1 VNHIIEKLFKYS
13 NDLIQDKREEID
25 KDLAREIKNIEH
37 NLERRGIE
45 NSGAWYSKR
54 IEANLNA
61 FEKFIRFRVE
71 SDLKYF
77 PKQKTEIVYRKI
89 YDRATGG
96 LKGEYPFGTRNIIN
110 QMKRNKEEQSILDS
124 IKKSIQTKMDYLE
137 SIVKREIRK
146 DKERE
151 KFNKSFEKNN
161 YNLLKKIA
169 NELDEIN
176 IFFNKR
182 YGGKKRLFTYLEYKF
197 WFELNKP
204 CVTKKDFKNSIGYLS
219 NLINGIKKD
228 QIARIIGEI
237 RDGDNQDLRSISYLE
252 KLLKDN
258 FSDKESESIIS
269 CFRRILRIRA
279 NLFHEETRNII
290 EALNG
295 LKLDYPIEDY
305 QFTFNVIIN
314 NFANQISK
322 LHNIFSSE
330 NCHVD
335 GSFDNVM

>member
-1 VNHIIEKLFKYS
+1 VNRIIEKLFKYS

-96 LKGEYPFGTRNIIN
+96 LEGEYPFGTRNIIN

-151 KFNKSFEKNN
+151 KFNKSFEKDN

-182 YGGKKRLFTYLEYKF
+182 YGGKKRLFTYSEYKF

-204 CVTKKDFKNSIGYLS
+204 CVTKKDFQNSIGYLS

-258 FSDKESESIIS
+258 FSNKESESIIS

-279 NLFHEETRNII
+279 NLFHKETRNII

-295 LKLDYPIEDY
+295 FKLDYPIEDY
-305 QFTFNVIIN
+305 QFTFNIIIN
-314 NFANQISK
+314 TFANQINK
-322 LHNIFSSE
+322 LHNIFSSK
-330 NCHVD
+330 
-335 GSFDNVM
+335 

>member
-1 VNHIIEKLFKYS
+1 MNHIPDKLFKYS

-25 KDLAREIKNIEH
+25 KDLAREIKNIKH

-45 NSGAWYSKR
+45 NSGAWYSKQ

-96 LKGEYPFGTRNIIN
+96 LKGEYPFGTRHIIN
-110 QMKRNKEEQSILDS
+110 QMKRNKEGQSFLDS
-124 IKKSIQTKMDYLE
+124 IKKSIQAKMDYLE

-151 KFNKSFEKNN
+151 KFNKSSEKDN

-219 NLINGIKKD
+219 NLINEIKKE
-228 QIARIIGEI
+228 QIKDIIGEI
-237 RDGDNQDLRSISYLE
+237 ESKGNQEPGSIIYLE
-252 KLLKDN
+252 ELLEGKFPGED
-258 FSDKESESIIS
+258 SDSIIS
-269 CFRRILRIRA
+269 CFKGILTIRA
-279 NLFHEETRNII
+279 NLFHKETRDII
-290 EALNG
+290 EALKEF
-295 LKLDYPIEDY
+295 KLDYHIEDY
-305 QFTFNVIIN
+305 QFAFNTIIN
-314 NFANQISK
+314 TFANQISK
-322 LHNIFSSE
+322 LHNIFSSK
-330 NCHVD
+330 
-335 GSFDNVM
+335 

>member
-1 VNHIIEKLFKYS
+1 MNHIIEKLFKYS

-54 IEANLNA
+54 VEANLNA
-61 FEKFIRFRVE
+61 FEKFIRFIVE
-71 SDLKYF
+71 SDLKNF
-77 PKQKTEIVYRKI
+77 PLPKTEIVYRKI
-89 YDRATGG
+89 YERATGG
-96 LKGEYPFGTRNIIN
+96 LKREYPFGTRNIIN

-124 IKKSIQTKMDYLE
+124 IKKSIQAKMDYLE

-151 KFNKSFEKNN
+151 KFNKSFEKDN

-279 NLFHEETRNII
+279 NLFHKETRNII

-295 LKLDYPIEDY
+295 FKLDYPIKDY
-305 QFTFNVIIN
+305 QFTFNTIIN

-322 LHNIFSSE
+322 LHNIFRST
-330 NCHVD
+330 
-335 GSFDNVM
+335 

>member
-1 VNHIIEKLFKYS
+1 MRRSKIVNHGIEELFKYS
-13 NDLIQDKREEID
+13 NDLIQDEREKID
-25 KDLAREIKNIEH
+25 KDLASEIEKIEH
-37 NLERRGIE
+37 DMERRGIV
-45 NSGAWYSKR
+45 NSVLWYSKR

-77 PKQKTEIVYRKI
+77 PKQKTEIVYKKI

-96 LKGEYPFGTRNIIN
+96 LKGEYPFGTRNIII
-110 QMKRNKEEQSILDS
+110 QMKRNKEDQSILDS
-124 IKKSIQTKMDYLE
+124 IKKSIQAKMDYLE

-151 KFNKSFEKNN
+151 KFDKSFEKDN

-219 NLINGIKKD
+219 NIINEIKKEPIKD
-228 QIARIIGEI
+228 IIGEI
-237 RDGDNQDLRSISYLE
+237 ESKGNQKPGSIIYLE
-252 KLLKDN
+252 ELLKGKFPGED
-258 FSDKESESIIS
+258 SDSIIS
-269 CFRRILRIRA
+269 CFKGILTIRA
-279 NLFHEETRNII
+279 NLFHKETRDII
-290 EALNG
+290 EALKEF
-295 LKLDYPIEDY
+295 KLDYHIEDY
-305 QFTFNVIIN
+305 QFAFNTIIDT
-314 NFANQISK
+314 FANQISK
-322 LHNIFSSE
+322 LHNIFSSK
-330 NCHVD
+330 
-335 GSFDNVM
+335 

>member
-1 VNHIIEKLFKYS
+1 MNHIPDKLFKYS

-25 KDLAREIKNIEH
+25 KDLASEIKKIE
-37 NLERRGIE
+37 NDMERRDIV

-71 SDLKYF
+71 SDLKNF
-77 PKQKTEIVYRKI
+77 PKAKTKIVYEKI
-89 YDRATGG
+89 YERATGG

-110 QMKRNKEEQSILDS
+110 QMKRNNEGQSFLDS
-124 IKKSIQTKMDYLE
+124 IKKSIQAKMDYLE

-151 KFNKSFEKNN
+151 KFNKSFEKDN

-169 NELDEIN
+169 DELDEIN

-197 WFELNKP
+197 WFEVNKP

-219 NLINGIKKD
+219 NLINEIKKEPIKD
-228 QIARIIGEI
+228 IIGEI
-237 RDGDNQDLRSISYLE
+237 ESKGNQKPGSIIYLE
-252 KLLKDN
+252 ELLKEKFIGED
-258 FSDKESESIIS
+258 SDSIVS
-269 CFRRILRIRA
+269 CFKGILTIRA
-279 NLFHEETRNII
+279 NLFHKETRDII
-290 EALNG
+290 EALKEF
-295 LKLDYPIEDY
+295 KLDYHIEDY
-305 QFTFNVIIN
+305 QFAFNTIIN
-314 NFANQISK
+314 TFANQISK
-322 LHNIFSSE
+322 LHNIFSSK
-330 NCHVD
+330 
-335 GSFDNVM
+335 

>member
-1 VNHIIEKLFKYS
+1 MRRSKIVNHIIEELFKYS

-25 KDLAREIKNIEH
+25 KGLAREIKNIEH
-37 NLERRGIE
+37 DLERRCIE
-45 NSGAWYSKR
+45 NSGVWYSKR

-110 QMKRNKEEQSILDS
+110 QMKRNKVKQSFLDS
-124 IKKSIQTKMDYLE
+124 IKKSIQAKMDYLE

-151 KFNKSFEKNN
+151 KFNKSFEKDN
-161 YNLLKKIA
+161 YNLLKQIA

-182 YGGKKRLFTYLEYKF
+182 YGSNKGLFNYWEYKF
-197 WFELNKP
+197 WFEVNKP
-204 CVTKKDFKNSIGYLS
+204 CVTKDDFKNCIGYLS
-219 NLINGIKKD
+219 NLINEIKKEP
-228 QIARIIGEI
+228 IKNIIGEI
-237 RDGDNQDLRSISYLE
+237 ESKGNQKPGSIIYLE
-252 KLLKDN
+252 ELLKEKFPGKD
-258 FSDKESESIIS
+258 SESIIS
-269 CFRRILRIRA
+269 CFKGILTIRA
-279 NLFHEETRNII
+279 KLFHKETKDII

-295 LKLDYPIEDY
+295 FKLDYPIEDY
-305 QFTFNVIIN
+305 QFTFNIIIN
-314 NFANQISK
+314 IFANQISK
-322 LHNIFSSE
+322 LHNIFSPK
-330 NCHVD
+330 
-335 GSFDNVM
+335 